1 MKQNDM
7 IAEYQKEIKEARE
20 KFNTGLIDEEGY
32 NTDIH
37 EARWKYARRDLK
49 RQGGKV

>member
-1 MKQNDM
+1 MKANEM
-7 IAEYQKEIKEARE
+7 IAEYQQAIKEARE
-20 KFNTGLIDEEGY
+20 KFNTGIIDETDY
-32 NTDIH
+32 NTMIH